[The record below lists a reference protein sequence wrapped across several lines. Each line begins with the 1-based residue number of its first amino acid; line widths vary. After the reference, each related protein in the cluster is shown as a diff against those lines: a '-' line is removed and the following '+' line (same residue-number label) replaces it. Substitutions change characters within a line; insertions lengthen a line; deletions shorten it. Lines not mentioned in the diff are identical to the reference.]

1 MNKYIAALP
10 AIRPPFLTLAPL
22 SCLVGLAYC
31 AYQGITIDI
40 FNALL
45 SVLGAILAAIAVN
58 TINEYQD
65 FQSGLDLNTTPTP
78 FSGGSGL
85 LKQNPALAPIV
96 KWYAVGSVIAVI
108 LIGVFFIFRIGT
120 ALVPIGLLGLL
131 IVVSYTKVLNKHPWL
146 CFIAPGIG
154 FAILM
159 PVGAFLVQTG
169 NISYSLVA
177 ISLVPFLIT
186 NNLLLINQLPDIV
199 ADKSVGRKHIAIYYG
214 VNVAHWV
221 FALSLISAFAGLVCL
236 VMIGLLPK
244 LALIALLPL
253 VLCLLSLVYLFRLG
267 DNIAQHLPAMGM
279 VAAAANLT
287 PLMLSLALFMSKS

>member
-31 AYQGITIDI
+31 AYQSITIDM
-40 FNALL
+40 FDALL

-85 LKQNPALAPIV
+85 LKQNPTLAPIV
-96 KWYAVGSVIAVI
+96 KRYAIGSVIAVI
-108 LIGVFFIFRIGT
+108 LIGVFFIFRIGA

-214 VNVAHWV
+214 VNFARWV

-236 VMIGLLPK
+236 VIIGLLPK

-267 DNIAQHLPAMGM
+267 DNIAQNLPAMGM

>member
-31 AYQGITIDI
+31 AYQGITIDM
-40 FNALL
+40 FDALL

-65 FQSGLDLNTTPTP
+65 FQSGLDLNTNRTP

-85 LKQNPALAPIV
+85 LKQNLTLAPIV
-96 KWYAVGSVIAVI
+96 KRYAVGSVIAVI
-108 LIGVFFIFRIGT
+108 LIGVFFIFRIGA

-159 PVGAFLVQTG
+159 PIGAYVVQTG
-169 NISYSLVA
+169 HISYSLAA

-186 NNLLLINQLPDIV
+186 NNLLLINQLPDIK
-199 ADKSVGRKHIAIYYG
+199 ADREAGRNHIAIHYG
-214 VNVAHWV
+214 VNVARWV
-221 FALSLISAFAGLVCL
+221 FALSLFTAFAGLVYL
-236 VMIGLLPK
+236 IKIGLLPK
-244 LALIALLPL
+244 LALIALLPI
-253 VLCLLSLVYLFRLG
+253 VLCLLSLVYLCRLG